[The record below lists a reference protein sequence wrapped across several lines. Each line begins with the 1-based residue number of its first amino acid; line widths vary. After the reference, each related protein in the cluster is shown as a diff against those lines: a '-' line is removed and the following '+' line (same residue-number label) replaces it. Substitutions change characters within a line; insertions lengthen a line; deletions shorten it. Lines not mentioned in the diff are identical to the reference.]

1 MKSELTDK
9 PFLNI
14 TYELSNI
21 RIYKINSNYFMYI
34 VDMEDIKPV
43 ESKYAIKIVN
53 EVLNRTNGVH
63 LSNLVFGYPCTYK
76 QDDKN
81 KIKQLCKSQVLDK
94 GILLNMLLLL
104 K

>member
-9 PFLNI
+9 AFINI

-21 RIYKINSNYFMYI
+21 RIYKIDKNYWAYI

-63 LSNLVFGYPCTYK
+63 LSNLVFGYPSTYIVK
-76 QDDKN
+76 D
-81 KIKQLCKSQVLDK
+81 KIKIKELCKSQFLDK
-94 GILLNMLLLL
+94 ETLLNMLLLL

>member
-21 RIYKINSNYFMYI
+21 RIYKIQNNYWAYI
-34 VDMEDIKPV
+34 VDMEDIKPI
-43 ESKYAIKIVN
+43 ESKYAVKIVN
-53 EVLNRTNGVH
+53 EVLKRTNGVH
-63 LSNLVFGYPCTYK
+63 LSNLVFAFPSSYAQ
-76 QDDKN
+76 QD
-81 KIKQLCKSQVLDK
+81 KIKIKKLCEAQVLDK
-94 GILLNMLLLL
+94 QTLLSMLLLL